1 MCFTN
6 GVIVLFFAFPWSNLR
21 LFLSHL
27 NGGPRQWRP
36 KAAKTHERQ
45 QRYPRWRR
53 QAERTAGTKPPEN
66 PSSEN
71 PTTKITPQQRQK
83 PKSPQTQPDIKTQQP
98 QPYTNTNKRNQST
111 TNQVNGLKSL
121 NKPRAKTRQ
130 TLNKSEK
137 PNWHPTHSQQRSTL
151 PTTRRQR
158 NLQTGRESSPPFVGF
173 FSAALYGSL
182 LAFAVA
188 APCGFLLRCP
198 LWVSSPPS

>member
-1 MCFTN
+1 MTL
-6 GVIVLFFAFPWSNLR
+6 LFYFL
-21 LFLSHL
+21 LSHEL
-27 NGGPRQWRP
+27 ISGSLSLSS
-36 KAAKTHERQ
+36 
-45 QRYPRWRR
+45 QRRRTTIEAQDSEDPRWGR
-53 QAERTAGTKPPEN
+53 QAKRTVGTKPPEN

-137 PNWHPTHSQQRSTL
+137 PN
-151 PTTRRQR
+151 
-158 NLQTGRESSPPFVGF
+158 
-173 FSAALYGSL
+173 
-182 LAFAVA
+182 
-188 APCGFLLRCP
+188 
-198 LWVSSPPS
+198 